1 MKLQDGDVFKIVS
14 KDTELMCPQEP
25 CGAPIFVASAANFIF
40 GKYNTHAAAYATNAR
55 FVAFLGTFAR
65 PAQEVWLPG
74 NDLKD
79 PTTWSVPPLCTLK
92 HLHAALLQDYDCT
105 EQTAA
110 DLPAQP
116 SGAGGSAAATAGT
129 PPPPPPARSQDTGS
143 GTLVLPQLN
152 RSRAPLLLPLLLSHN
167 IPLPQVH

>member
-65 PAQEVWLPG
+65 YHILR
-74 NDLKD
+74 
-79 PTTWSVPPLCTLK
+79 TL
-92 HLHAALLQDYDCT
+92 
-105 EQTAA
+105 
-110 DLPAQP
+110 
-116 SGAGGSAAATAGT
+116 T
-129 PPPPPPARSQDTGS
+129 PPCVSLRS
-143 GTLVLPQLN
+143 
-152 RSRAPLLLPLLLSHN
+152 AK
-167 IPLPQVH
+167 